1 MAAAAI
7 ILCRDVV
14 DRLRECDPRVV
25 AGCTIVWIDAHVTEN
40 DAGKGGI
47 VVDIVTRGAIQ
58 GRRQMIDGFSNT
70 DHTVMARRAVIGVDP
85 YVIEHRIAEIRSVVT
100 HGTIRRGWQVIG
112 ELADIDDIVV
122 ARRAAVDDTGM
133 IIGATGKG
141 ARVVT
146 DTAILDGR
154 HVVDRFADRRDTMA
168 GGAIV
173 HEPGVI
179 DECAHKT
186 VDVMAVSAIGS
197 C

>member
-1 MAAAAI
+1 
-7 ILCRDVV
+7 
-14 DRLRECDPRVV
+14 
-25 AGCTIVWIDAHVTEN
+25 
-40 DAGKGGI
+40 
-47 VVDIVTRGAIQ
+47 
-58 GRRQMIDGFSNT
+58 MIDGFSNT
-70 DHTVMARRAVIGVDP
+70 DHPVMARRAVIGVDTD
-85 YVIEHRIAEIRSVVT
+85 VIEHRIAKIRRVMT

-122 ARRAAVDDTGM
+122 ARRAAIDDTCM

-168 GGAIV
+168 RIAPV
-173 HEPGVI
+173 AHDVRSGVI
-179 DECAHKT
+179 DERAHKT
-186 VDVMAVSAIGS
+186 VDVMAVSAIGG